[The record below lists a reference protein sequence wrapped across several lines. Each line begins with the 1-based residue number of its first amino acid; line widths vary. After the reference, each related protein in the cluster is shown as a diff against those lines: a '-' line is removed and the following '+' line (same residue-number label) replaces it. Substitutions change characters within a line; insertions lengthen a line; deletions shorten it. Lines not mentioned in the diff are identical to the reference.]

1 MRFFPDGT
9 RPDPQPDL
17 FRLYRLLHQANQ
29 LPEECSINIGTAQHW
44 ITRNYHYPLAVASL
58 QDTAQAYNANGIA
71 IRSGIRWRGCPAS
84 GIRGLRV
91 FFVVFHVFIGCT
103 GRPEYGEL

>member
-1 MRFFPDGT
+1 MGRGVIMT
-9 RPDPQPDL
+9 
-17 FRLYRLLHQANQ
+17 YAEWEKYGHEVNQ

-44 ITRNYHYPLAVASL
+44 TTRNYHYPLAVASL
-58 QDTAQAYNANGIA
+58 QDTAQAYNANAIA